1 MVYHSHRAVA
11 VSCRSIP
18 WRQAGVMSTHVGA
31 CRMITA
37 SMEGGH
43 SGSGAK
49 HATDATREAAK
60 IREVQRNRSLSRN
73 NTVSDYIRVVMR
85 NMRTDTKVDLVFA
98 RILFERV
105 GDTY

>member
-1 MVYHSHRAVA
+1 
-11 VSCRSIP
+11 
-18 WRQAGVMSTHVGA
+18 MSTHVGA
-31 CRMITA
+31 CRIITA
-37 SMEGGH
+37 SMEGGQ